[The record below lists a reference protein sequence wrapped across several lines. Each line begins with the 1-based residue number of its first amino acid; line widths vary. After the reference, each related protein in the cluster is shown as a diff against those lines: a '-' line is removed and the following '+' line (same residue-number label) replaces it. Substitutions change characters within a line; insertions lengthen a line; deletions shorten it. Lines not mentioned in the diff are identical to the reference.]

1 MGEPVIG
8 SIVCGSIALVM
19 MFWNWRMIQDQKHR
33 GRICA
38 KEAASAARARAK
50 TQQLAMTNNAHHH
63 TLQTHALSSE
73 SLAEAAAFAP
83 AAAPSKSSH
92 HVVKL
97 ESLPEWDE
105 SSPEEEENEEHT
117 INKEVRERFE
127 TATMSPPLSS
137 ARSRSGTTFFFDGSD
152 GDSAVDHHRRSLE
165 AVSS

>member
-38 KEAASAARARAK
+38 KEAASAALARAK
-50 TQQLAMTNNAHHH
+50 TQQLAMTNNAHHR
-63 TLQTHALSSE
+63 TLQTHTLSSE
-73 SLAEAAAFAP
+73 SLAAAAAFAP

-105 SSPEEEENEEHT
+105 SSPEEENEEHM
-117 INKEVRERFE
+117 INNEVRERFE

-137 ARSRSGTTFFFDGSD
+137 ARSRSGTTFFFDG
-152 GDSAVDHHRRSLE
+152 
-165 AVSS
+165 